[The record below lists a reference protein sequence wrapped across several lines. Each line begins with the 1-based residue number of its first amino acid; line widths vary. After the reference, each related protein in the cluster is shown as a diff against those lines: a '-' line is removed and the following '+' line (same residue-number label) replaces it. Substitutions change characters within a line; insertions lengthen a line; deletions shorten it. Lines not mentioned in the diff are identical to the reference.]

1 MNKILKHLSDY
12 TQLTET
18 EAYDALKMVV
28 AADCSEVQSAA
39 FLSAYIMRKPGIEE
53 LRGFRHAMMEL
64 CIPVTFSQ
72 VSNAVDIVGTGGDG
86 KNSFNI
92 STLASI
98 VTAAAECYVIKHGN
112 YGVSSISGSSNVLE
126 YLGYRFTNKEL
137 MLQQQLDKCNICFL
151 HAPLFHPAM
160 KTLAPVR
167 KNLGMRSLFNLLG
180 PLTNPARPA
189 AKLLGVNS
197 LETARVY
204 QYLLQGECEE
214 YMIVHALDGYDE
226 ISLTGNTKL
235 ITRKREEIISPEQL
249 GFQQA
254 LPAELDGGTTVK
266 EAADI
271 FLQVLTGEANT
282 SQVNVVAANSAMAI
296 HLLRPELS
304 IKDTISLAKE
314 TIYSK
319 KAFKLFK
326 QLIELSNEHS

>member
-1 MNKILKHLSDY
+1 MNNILKHLCDY
-12 TQLTET
+12 SPLTET

-28 AADCSEVQSAA
+28 AVDCSEAQAAA

-53 LRGFRHAMMEL
+53 LRGFRRAMMEL
-64 CIPVTFSQ
+64 CIPVTLSQ
-72 VSNAVDIVGTGGDG
+72 VSDAVDIVGTGGDG

-92 STLASI
+92 STLATI
-98 VTAAAECYVIKHGN
+98 VTAAAGCNVIKHGN

-126 YLGYRFTNKEL
+126 YLGYRFTNNQEA
-137 MLQQQLDKCNICFL
+137 LQQQLDKHNICFL

-160 KTLAPVR
+160 KKIAPVR

-180 PLTNPARPA
+180 PLINPAQPA

-197 LETARVY
+197 LETARMY
-204 QYLLQGECEE
+204 HYLLQDECEE

-235 ITRKREEIISPEQL
+235 ITPKREDIVSPSQL

-266 EAADI
+266 EASYI
-271 FLQVLTGEANT
+271 FMQVLIGEANT
-282 SQVNVVAANSAMAI
+282 NRINVVAANCAMAI
-296 HLLRPELS
+296 QLLRPEIS
-304 IKDTISLAKE
+304 IKDAAALAEE

-319 KAFKLFK
+319 KAFTLFK